1 MVMTTTSPFTILNVI
16 TCDDPA
22 IDLEKTNIEEYAKE
36 RDLSKVKFLEGKT
49 PSIFKIEKI
58 SASVMIRLLNLFPA
72 GDSANAVL
80 FLASCKEFT
89 TSDGQEVKADGIVSN
104 MAPDSWLDKVQEEV
118 GYEGLI
124 ELMTVAARFQKLS
137 KRDKSFL

>member
-1 MVMTTTSPFTILNVI
+1 MVMTNPSPFSVLNVV

-22 IDLEKTNIEEYAKE
+22 IDLEQTNIEEYAKD
-36 RDLSKVKFLEGKT
+36 RDLSKVKFLTGKQ
-49 PSIFKIEKI
+49 PSIFKVEKI
-58 SASVMIRLLNLFPA
+58 SASVMIRLVNLFPV

-89 TSDGQEVKADGIVSN
+89 NSSGEKVEAEGIVN
-104 MAPDSWLDKVQEEV
+104 GMAPDSWLDQVQEEV

-124 ELMTVAARFQKLS
+124 ELMSVAARFQKLS
-137 KRDKSFL
+137 KRDRSFL